1 MAGMADVPG
10 AAGREMAA
18 GVAYLDPAPAVFEA
32 MLAGWERQQRTRFL
46 SDGGTVGPRVAM
58 VRRLAGFT
66 GQYPWQW
73 QPADGEAFICDL
85 RSPGR
90 GHPVVVSTARGYEGA
105 LALFMEYVTD
115 PRYGWPA
122 VCRERFG
129 EGPQQIFHEGNTVVH
144 ASDFEGQPGRRPFTY
159 EEVQALFD
167 AADARVEEIRGRG
180 RKGVLTGMRDAALL
194 KTVYAFGLRRG
205 EACGLDLADFRHNPK
220 VAQFG
225 RFGGLFVRYGKAS
238 RGGPPR
244 RRTVLAVPEMGWITE
259 VLRHWVEE
267 VRPCLAPGSHP
278 AVWVTER
285 RGRIT
290 ARTADTAFAAA
301 RAAAGLPAELDL
313 HCLRHSYITHLVEFD
328 YPERFVSE
336 QAGHRY
342 AATTAIYTGVSDDY
356 RNRLLR
362 RSLERHAGLW
372 EEKT

>member
-1 MAGMADVPG
+1 
-10 AAGREMAA
+10 
-18 GVAYLDPAPAVFEA
+18 
-32 MLAGWERQQRTRFL
+32 
-46 SDGGTVGPRVAM
+46 
-58 VRRLAGFT
+58 
-66 GQYPWQW
+66 
-73 QPADGEAFICDL
+73 
-85 RSPGR
+85 
-90 GHPVVVSTARGYEGA
+90 
-105 LALFMEYVTD
+105 
-115 PRYGWPA
+115 
-122 VCRERFG
+122 
-129 EGPQQIFHEGNTVVH
+129 
-144 ASDFEGQPGRRPFTY
+144 
-159 EEVQALFD
+159 
-167 AADARVEEIRGRG
+167 
-180 RKGVLTGMRDAALL
+180 MRDAALL

-244 RRTVLAVPEMGWITE
+244 RRTVLAVPEMGWISE

-290 ARTADTAFAAA
+290 GRTADTVFAAA

-342 AATTAIYTGVSDDY
+342 ASTTAIYTGVSDDY

>member
-1 MAGMADVPG
+1 
-10 AAGREMAA
+10 
-18 GVAYLDPAPAVFEA
+18 
-32 MLAGWERQQRTRFL
+32 
-46 SDGGTVGPRVAM
+46 VAM

-73 QPADGEAFICDL
+73 QSADGEAFICHL

-90 GHPVVVSTARGYEGA
+90 GHPIVVSTARGYEGA

-122 VCRERFG
+122 VCGERFG
-129 EGPQQIFHEGNTVVH
+129 QGPQQIFHEGNTVVH

-167 AADARVEEIRGRG
+167 AADARV
-180 RKGVLTGMRDAALL
+180 D
-194 KTVYAFGLRRG
+194 
-205 EACGLDLADFRHNPK
+205 
-220 VAQFG
+220 
-225 RFGGLFVRYGKAS
+225 
-238 RGGPPR
+238 
-244 RRTVLAVPEMGWITE
+244 
-259 VLRHWVEE
+259 E

-290 ARTADTAFAAA
+290 VRTADTAFAAA

-342 AATTAIYTGVSDDY
+342 AATTAIYARGGV
-356 RNRLLR
+356 R
-362 RSLERHAGLW
+362 
-372 EEKT
+372 

>member
-1 MAGMADVPG
+1 M
-10 AAGREMAA
+10 
-18 GVAYLDPAPAVFEA
+18 
-32 MLAGWERQQRTRFL
+32 
-46 SDGGTVGPRVAM
+46 
-58 VRRLAGFT
+58 
-66 GQYPWQW
+66 
-73 QPADGEAFICDL
+73 
-85 RSPGR
+85 
-90 GHPVVVSTARGYEGA
+90 
-105 LALFMEYVTD
+105 
-115 PRYGWPA
+115 
-122 VCRERFG
+122 
-129 EGPQQIFHEGNTVVH
+129 
-144 ASDFEGQPGRRPFTY
+144 
-159 EEVQALFD
+159 
-167 AADARVEEIRGRG
+167 
-180 RKGVLTGMRDAALL
+180 
-194 KTVYAFGLRRG
+194 
-205 EACGLDLADFRHNPK
+205 
-220 VAQFG
+220 AQFG

-244 RRTVLAVPEMGWITE
+244 RRTVLAVPEMGWISE

-290 ARTADTAFAAA
+290 GRTADTAFAAA

-342 AATTAIYTGVSDDY
+342 ASTTAIYTGVSDDY